1 MHRTRE
7 SKPASLQETQGGVH
21 SHQRPSLDFGT
32 PPTWPVSSGGGS
44 RVRDLGEDQE
54 GRPPASPALVRPPSY
69 HEFAVTAVKLLW
81 IVALSDS
88 VRPGLENRSAEL
100 VAALSLATDLGNGYP
115 LEKTL
120 RTCLLAVRLAEL
132 TNLGLSDLADAYYLT
147 LLRSIACTSFAH
159 EEARHLGGDDIA
171 ANFLYGAADSAS
183 LTEMG
188 HRTLR
193 SLARGTGA
201 VHRARAL
208 ANVALNAKRIGDEMC
223 LAHFDVGSRL
233 AARLGMG
240 PAVITGLGQV
250 WERWDGRGMPKRLSG
265 ESLGLPTRIMHIAF
279 VAEVEFRAGGV
290 DAAVAE
296 VRRRRGSH
304 FDPGLAD
311 TFVRHAPTLL
321 QEAAQPSPWDAVLAS
336 EPLPHRLI
344 SAQNVA
350 EIATV
355 FAAFVDLKSPFTLGH
370 SSGVA
375 ALAERAA
382 RIMGQRSADVES
394 IRMAGLLHDLGRVSV
409 PSGIWDKSGSL
420 SAAEWERVRLHPYYT
435 ERILSYSPLLARL
448 ARVAGMHHERLDG
461 SGYPHQPAAATVPA
475 QARLLAAA
483 DAYHARTEERPHRA
497 ALAPTAA
504 ALQLEAEVRD
514 GRLDRDAAAAVI
526 AAAGQTPSTRRHA
539 WPAGLTDREAEVL
552 RMVSRAQATKEI
564 ARHLFISESTA
575 RHHIEHI
582 YEKIGVSSRAGAA
595 LFAIEHD
602 LVKAPVEI

>member
-1 MHRTRE
+1 
-7 SKPASLQETQGGVH
+7 
-21 SHQRPSLDFGT
+21 
-32 PPTWPVSSGGGS
+32 
-44 RVRDLGEDQE
+44 
-54 GRPPASPALVRPPSY
+54 
-69 HEFAVTAVKLLW
+69 
-81 IVALSDS
+81 VALSEGS
-88 VRPGLENRSAEL
+88 RPGPQNRAAEL

-132 TNLGLSDLADAYYLT
+132 TNLGHPDQADAYYLT

-171 ANFLYGAADSAS
+171 ANLLYGTADSAS
-183 LTEMG
+183 LMEMG
-188 HRTLR
+188 QLTLQ
-193 SLARGTGA
+193 SLARGAGA

-208 ANVALNAKRIGDEMC
+208 ANVALNAKRIGDKMC
-223 LAHFDVGSRL
+223 FAHFDVGSRL
-233 AARLGMG
+233 AERLGMG
-240 PAVITGLGQV
+240 PAVVTGLGQV
-250 WERWDGRGMPKRLSG
+250 WERWDGRGMPRQLSG
-265 ESLGLPTRIMHIAF
+265 EGLGLPTRIMQIAF

-296 VRRRRGSH
+296 VRSRRNGH
-304 FDPGLAD
+304 FDPDLAD
-311 TFVRHAPTLL
+311 TFVRHAGSLL
-321 QEAAQPSPWDAVLAS
+321 QEAAQPSLWDEVLAS

-344 SAQNVA
+344 SAPKVM
-350 EIATV
+350 EIAAV

-370 SSGVA
+370 STGVA

-382 RIMGQRSADVES
+382 RIMGQVTADVES
-394 IRMAGLLHDLGRVSV
+394 TKMLGLLHDLGRVSV
-409 PSGIWDKSGSL
+409 PSGIWDKPGSL

-435 ERILSYSPLLARL
+435 ERVLSYSPLLARL
-448 ARVAGMHHERLDG
+448 ARLAGMHHERLDG

-504 ALQLEAEVRD
+504 AFELEAEVRA

-526 AAAGQTPSTRRHA
+526 AAAGQTPSTRGRS
-539 WPAGLTDREAEVL
+539 WPAELTDREVEVL
-552 RMVSRAQATKEI
+552 RMVSRARATKEI
-564 ARHLFISESTA
+564 SRDLFISESTA

-602 LVKAPVEI
+602 LVQAPIKK